1 MADSEGAVDLGQEY
15 LQDDQIDQQVLADDE
30 GPPGLNVSAGGEEQE
45 GGVEDAVSMH
55 QISISIHRLGLVILI
70 FFFFRNLNGS

>member
-30 GPPGLNVSAGGEEQE
+30 GPPGLNVSAGGDEQE
-45 GGVEDAVSMH
+45 GGVEDAVSMQCI
-55 QISISIHRLGLVILI
+55 QISCTAH
-70 FFFFRNLNGS
+70 FFFFFDFSFGFIPV